1 MAKETMKNRTIR
13 FTDKQWQSYK
23 LYLSDDWLR
32 GQIEKAEK
40 RANRKPTVKAV
51 EE

>member
-1 MAKETMKNRTIR
+1 MERKSRAIR
-13 FTDKQWQSYK
+13 
-23 LYLSDDWLR
+23 LSDTEWERFKKLLGTTWLR

-40 RANRKPTVKAV
+40 RANRKPTAKAV

>member
-1 MAKETMKNRTIR
+1 MERKSRAIR
-13 FTDKQWQSYK
+13 
-23 LYLSDDWLR
+23 LSDTEWESFKNLLGSAWLR

-40 RANRKPTVKAV
+40 RANRKPTAKAV